1 MTDFHGFQLD
11 KFQEDAISAV
21 DGEHSVVVSAPTGSG
36 KTLIADYIIDKE
48 LQGEKRVVY
57 TAPIKALSNQKY
69 KDFTEQY
76 GEDKIG
82 LITGDLVINPRAQ
95 VLIMTTEVY
104 RNMAIT
110 KDSVL
115 DSVSYCIMDEIHY
128 LGDYE
133 RGYVWEESIIFSPD
147 HVRFLFLSATI
158 PNSDEFADWVKSIK
172 HHDVSVIKYDVRPV
186 PLRIAFFDPDLG
198 ITDLKAIGKQK
209 ELDKY
214 PKYENAHSRKRFFK
228 QTRVQKPKP
237 SQLVKVLTNQGRL
250 PCIYF
255 VFSRAKTQEYATN
268 LAKSRNFLNSEETR
282 EMASLASEDYSKMS
296 KEVKSLNSTK
306 YLRECLSKGVAFH
319 HAGLLPDTKA
329 IVEKLFGKGLI
340 KVLFATE
347 TFAVGINMPAKT
359 VCFDGLRKY
368 TETGFRYLN
377 SKEFFQISGRAG
389 RRGID
394 KEGLSVSM
402 VNRTYDELK
411 KIEQFT
417 KKDDLAILSQFRL
430 SPNTVLN
437 MINMHTPE
445 QINII
450 LQMNF
455 FTFQQLEGKTDQKRV
470 LDSIRRRYDNLVKD
484 LTRMEYI
491 DPEGHLTHIGMF
503 TTQIFSEEIEI
514 SQLFAGKVDFGF
526 DEYLILV
533 TMAALTYEERREAE
547 FYNTTATKQMRYLEK
562 MIRNHPYLKH
572 GKWMRNMAKMTAIVN
587 PIYHDKGFIELL
599 KNTNLLEGDI
609 IRLLMRMIDKLEQID
624 RATDD
629 RDLRHK
635 MKNCKDLI
643 RNCLKGIHLF

>member
-1 MTDFHGFQLD
+1 MTDFHGFHLD
-11 KFQEDAISAV
+11 QFQEDAINAV

-48 LQGEKRVVY
+48 LQGEGRVIY

-69 KDFTEQY
+69 KDFTSEY

-95 VLIMTTEVY
+95 ILIMTTEVY

-128 LGDYE
+128 LGDFE
-133 RGYVWEESIIFSPD
+133 RGYVWEESIIFSPT

-158 PNSDEFADWVKSIK
+158 PNSEEFAEWVKSIK
-172 HHDVSVIKYDVRPV
+172 GHDVTVIKYDVRPV
-186 PLRIAFFDPDLG
+186 PLKIAFYDPDIG
-198 ITDLKAIGKQK
+198 ITNLKEISKKK

-214 PKYENAHSRKRFFK
+214 PRYEDAGNKRRFFR
-228 QTRVQKPKP
+228 QQRVQKPKP
-237 SQLVKVLTNQGRL
+237 GQLVNILERQGKL

-255 VFSRAKTQEYATN
+255 VFSRARTQEYALT
-268 LAKSRNFLNSEETR
+268 LAKAHNYLSSEEDRRMTGIVSSSY
-282 EMASLASEDYSKMS
+282 ASLSP
-296 KEVKSLNSTK
+296 EVKSLSSTK
-306 YLRECLSKGVAFH
+306 ELRECLTKGVAFH

-329 IVEKLFGKGLI
+329 IVEKLFGEGLI

-394 KEGLSVSM
+394 KEGLSVSV
-402 VNRTYDELK
+402 VNRSFDEIK
-411 KIEQFT
+411 KIELFT
-417 KKDDLAILSQFRL
+417 KRDDLPILSQFRL

-437 MINMHTPE
+437 MINIHTAAE
-445 QINII
+445 INII

-455 FTFQQLEGKTDQKRV
+455 FTFQRLEGKKDQMRV
-470 LDSIRRRYDNLVKD
+470 LNTIRRRYDSLVKD
-484 LTRMEYI
+484 LSKMGYI
-491 DPEGHLTHIGMF
+491 DSEGKLTQIGMF

-514 SQLFAGKVDFGF
+514 SQLFAGSVDFGL
-526 DEYLILV
+526 DEYQMLV
-533 TMAALTYEERREAE
+533 VLAALTFEERREVE
-547 FYNTTATKQMRYLEK
+547 FYDVTPTKAIRNLEK
-562 MIRNHPYLKH
+562 MIRNHPYLKK
-572 GKWMRNMAKMTAIVN
+572 GDWPKNMIRMTAIIN
-587 PIYHDKGFIELL
+587 PVYQDKGFIDIL
-599 KNTNLLEGDI
+599 KNTNMLEGDI
-609 IRLLMRMIDKLEQID
+609 IRLLMRLLDKLEQID

-635 MKNCKDLI
+635 ARNCKDLI